1 MRVVR
6 LIFQYIFTVIL
17 AMSVLVLILINILS
31 STILNEGYIMSKLD
45 EEDYYNQI
53 YESVK
58 SNFENYINQSGL
70 DEEVLNNIITKE
82 KIEKDTKIII
92 NNIFDATNTEIN
104 TDEIKNKLNENIDN
118 SLGRQKTATEEKAIN
133 EFVNIICNEYK
144 TTILK
149 TSYENK
155 INTVYKKAI
164 KTVGLA
170 KKALLILVAV
180 LVIFIILLTIRRIY
194 RLLARVGVAFVIDG
208 LLLVLAKYY
217 IDLKIKIETITIL
230 NNAISMVLRNIFR
243 DILNIIAKDGAILL
257 SLGIVLILIYAI
269 IKSIRKAK
277 RIQEQYDSEK

>member
-31 STILNEGYIMSKLD
+31 STILNESYIMSKLD
-45 EEDYYNQI
+45 EEDYYNKI
-53 YESVK
+53 YETAK

-92 NNIFDATNTEIN
+92 NNIFDGTNTEID

-118 SLGRQKTATEEKAIN
+118 SLGRKKTATEEKTIN

-149 TSYENK
+149 TSYEGK
-155 INTVYKKAI
+155 INTFYKKAVTTI
-164 KTVGLA
+164 DLA
-170 KKALLILVAV
+170 KKALLILIAV
-180 LVIFIILLTIRRIY
+180 LIIFIILLTIKRIY
-194 RLLARVGVAFVIDG
+194 RLLARAGVAFVIDG

-230 NNAISMVLRNIFR
+230 NNSVSVVLRNILR

-257 SLGIVLILIYAI
+257 GLGIVLILIYGI
-269 IKSIRKAK
+269 IKSIRKAI
-277 RIQEQYDSEK
+277 RMQEQYDSEK

>member
-6 LIFQYIFTVIL
+6 LIFQYIFTFIL
-17 AMSVLVLILINILS
+17 AMSVLVLILINIFS
-31 STILNEGYIMSKLD
+31 STILNENYIMSKLD
-45 EEDYYNQI
+45 EEDYYNKI
-53 YESVK
+53 YESAK

-70 DEEVLNNIITKE
+70 DEEVLNDIITKE

-92 NNIFDATNTEIN
+92 NNLFDGTNTEID

-118 SLGRQKTATEEKAIN
+118 SLGRKKTATEEKAIN

-149 TSYENK
+149 TSYEGK
-155 INTVYKKAI
+155 INTIYQQAI
-164 KTVGLA
+164 KTIDLA
-170 KKALLILVAV
+170 KKALLILIGV
-180 LVIFIILLTIRRIY
+180 LVIFIILLTIKRIY

-230 NNAISMVLRNIFR
+230 NNSISIVLRNILR

-257 SLGIVLILIYAI
+257 SLGIVLIFIYAI
-269 IKSIRKAK
+269 IKSIRKSMRVK
-277 RIQEQYDSEK
+277 EQYDSEK